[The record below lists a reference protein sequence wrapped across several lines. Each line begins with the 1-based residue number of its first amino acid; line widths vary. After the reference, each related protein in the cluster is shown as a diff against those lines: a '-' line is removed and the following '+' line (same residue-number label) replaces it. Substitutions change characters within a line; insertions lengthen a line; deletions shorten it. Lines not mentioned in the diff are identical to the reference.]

1 MVAVNYILK
10 IRNSIRLVIVF
21 TVLCLTF
28 TRLQAGNEQVINSLT
43 GGNIIS
49 SVGPASLIV
58 EDQKRLFM
66 LTNPNW
72 NCRFNNKASKVSVI
86 LRFDDSKRNFDNV
99 DWVLD
104 ITYDITL
111 YKIGSTPYKTFTA
124 QHATINYKKSANNS
138 YTDVFLKTYEGSLK
152 AELKITNVTW
162 TPSVGAVLPGPP
174 LKYSNDIFLDLIQET
189 ERYYNFTF
197 NGTNCLTSNL
207 PAPLVTTTIS
217 AGTLDAT
224 NLSNSK
230 LQLPIAWNYIEGA
243 ESYDVEWVFIDVANS
258 ISAAGLSITTPF
270 TSSYSVDFSNATRVN
285 VWQQHYE
292 IPMAYPRGIIVYR
305 VRAVGKDFNSP
316 FVSRR
321 EGAWSANLNSTT
333 DILPIVGLSYIK
345 YYEGLD
351 KEYNWQYS
359 ASFAEDGKRKEVI
372 NYFDGSLRNRQT
384 TTILNSDDNAV
395 VAESKYDYQGR
406 ASVQMLP
413 TPITSRGIRFTSN
426 FNSEFNKEDFDVNAN
441 YPLIGS
447 STALVSSANATAKYY
462 GNNTTA
468 SGIDAYIP
476 DAQGAPYTQTRFKT
490 DGTGRIV
497 SQSGVGINHM
507 LGNSTT
513 NHDTKYYYGTPTGQA
528 ELDRLFGNE
537 VGNILHYKKNMVVD
551 ANGQISV
558 SYLDQEGRTI
568 ATALSG
574 ETPTNLLDIDG
585 KPAPTSV
592 VVDILTGKNLISGN
606 SRIAKTTILTTKN
619 NSPYTFNYLLN
630 IDSTCYSYSLNTK
643 TPSPGV
649 CKLCNDCIFDLE
661 IKITDEEG
669 KNIPLSAI
677 TSTAGAGSS
686 PVNFAVNTTS
696 IASPL
701 LKCSNITTAAY
712 TFNVVFPV
720 IGSYQIEKIIK
731 VSQMGV
737 QNATSTFTNAVKNPP
752 CGPLLDSIIPPP
764 CNDCQYLCNKEYGV
778 YGPTYLTPVPLVT
791 PTVTTNQFGQLL
803 STLTP
808 TAQTDAINR
817 YNSCFAKC
825 QSPIVVLDECA
836 LKAQILK
843 TDMSPGGQ
851 YFDNLIDQPNTCSP
865 AATASGINDWLTANI
880 TTSST
885 FWNDLYFFSSTAPRS
900 CLTAS
905 ISTVNQNWTWLRN
918 NWNDCFGEFLIK
930 YHPEYCNYKFYCGD
944 VVLCNNENML
954 SVTTFTNVSGSTI
967 NTFTTNTVTMKH
979 SNLYDKYMSTD
990 NANLFYNPLGVT
1002 NSGNT
1007 PGTYVSH
1014 LLVSGNLT
1022 VTSAP
1027 PINTSAYYDPMFFE
1041 TCNLQLNCAN
1051 GYGSTPIKV
1060 TMQNL
1065 LQKFYTAN
1073 AGSTPIPM
1081 SIWYVLDN
1089 PDNIHNI
1096 PYGSPV
1102 PSTSALLAGVYLDNA
1117 TINFFK
1123 TFHDPLTGLLS
1134 GTSGPSK
1141 YQLFK
1146 ILYSNYKKFIQYG
1159 LYSNN
1164 FDCNGSLISNS
1175 YIPTTALNAD
1185 PAEPNFTPCTLFPPH
1200 TFPHAQIR
1208 FPKNDGFEM
1217 MLANCPNFTPSMSA
1231 LANFTTTNLA
1241 STCQSACEGAAVI
1254 WMDDIKTKIANC
1266 NLGAAASASLSVL
1279 ANIEAD
1285 LIAICVTGCDDTHPQ
1300 GQSFVPTTYPG
1311 VPAPPSSGSNFNAV
1325 INTYLSVAPYNSCA
1339 SLIPNITIIHPAPEY
1354 SQAGCSCDALKTFAI
1369 DNGLIWNPASSSFVN
1384 SLVTTINTNLDL
1396 VDVITAAD
1404 VNYWLSVCFNAS
1416 TPTSTTS
1423 LLPPSAHAYPP
1434 VFICP
1439 ISDEIP
1445 PNDPCNTAQSN
1456 SDAAYQNA
1464 VSEKRAIDS
1473 LLAVVLNNYTTKC
1486 LKKLDLYEQMTAAYN
1501 LNEYQYTLYYYDQAG
1516 NLIKTVPPE
1525 GVRLLP
1531 ISLIAGSGATINTK
1545 NSALYRANLSTIF
1558 VWPYHTMITNYQ
1570 YNTLNQLTQQTTPD
1584 GGTSQFFYDRVG
1596 RLVVSQNAKQK
1607 VFNAYS
1613 YTLYDDLSRITEV
1626 GEMVTSSVLNQDDA
1640 KIEAN
1645 LTNFLNS
1652 ATNKSQIT
1660 RTYYDEA
1667 PQETFASSTNIIAS
1681 PKTKGLYASNMMG
1694 YLRNRVSCV
1703 TFIDNDFPHT
1713 VYNSFTPYYKN
1724 ASHYSYDIHGNV
1736 KSLYVENVDLAA
1748 YDYDVNRIDYNYDLI
1763 SGKVNEVHYN
1773 AGKIDQFHHQY
1784 EYDADNRLTVA
1795 YTSRN
1800 GILWEKEA
1808 KYFYYK
1814 HGPLARVETGD
1825 KQVQA
1830 TDYAYT
1836 IQGWIKGINST
1847 TLDNINDIGKD
1858 GYVPTVGKNLNS
1870 VFANDPYSFSL
1881 GYFNNDYVAKNPSI
1895 ANSFVSDNAALY
1907 SGTLPSISN
1916 PFAGLYN
1923 GNIANMATSIY
1934 LLSGANLVKSPQIKA
1949 FRYDQLNRIKTANT
1963 HESMSSNV
1971 WAGLASFTNK
1981 YHEDFTYDF
1990 NGNIEHAT
1998 RYDNASLILDN
2009 ITYNYSPNATS
2020 PIGTYR
2026 PNNKLMYVD
2035 ELAGITP
2042 ITSDIEDQA
2051 AGNYSYDAIGNLT
2064 KDVSEKID
2072 TINWTVYGKI
2082 KSLIRNNTTSKSDL
2096 EFVYDAQG
2104 NRIQKIEKTRDATT
2118 FALLPSANWKK
2129 TYYVRDA
2136 QGNVMTVYK
2145 EQLNS
2150 SVADGGIELQ
2160 MAEQHIYGS
2169 SRLGILTALNNR
2181 IDVNAETTFKTNFN
2195 LGSIGF
2201 AAIGA
2206 GGSVNIDANQR
2217 LKVTVGAGVMYGGV
2231 DLNLTSL
2238 TPGKTYE
2245 VSYSIDKSTAPNMN
2259 IKAVALDVPMGYA
2272 ELYTEVPLE
2281 GFNSYKFTAVSANN
2295 IIKFQN
2301 ETSANPAYDFYIDNI
2316 VIKEVI
2322 ANRTLG
2328 DKNYELSNHLGNVLT
2343 VISDRKLAHTTTPT
2357 SGVIDYYTSDILS
2370 ANDYYAFGMPMPEK
2384 NYTSTNYR
2392 YGMNGQEKDLE
2403 IFEGAMTA
2411 EYWEYD
2417 PRVVMRWNQDPKQI
2431 IGVSPY
2437 AINGNNPIYYTDP
2450 NGDFRTKFGANV
2462 YKFFHGGEVG
2472 KDDKGQYYVNKSSI
2486 ENGEVVIKPWVY
2498 DSKVSSVAE
2507 YGRGA
2512 FGAIKNFAKFALGGG
2527 GNQTY
2532 KDGSFEADEMAN
2544 SPGVENGFKALREQL
2559 AQGKTSAKFDFAFSP
2574 NPKTVLDKTLET
2586 GNPLNGFSDE
2596 NKKAHIDA
2604 FKDQSW
2610 TKLYVG
2616 GYADAKIT
2624 LIDANTVKITIE
2636 NKTTANSFLLHG
2648 GELIFGKENGAKTF
2662 NEFFNKTPY
2671 LNTLNQRFEF
2681 TVPFKK

>member
-10 IRNSIRLVIVF
+10 ISNSIRFVIVF
-21 TVLCLTF
+21 TVLCLSF
-28 TRLQAGNEQVINSLT
+28 SRLYAGNEQVINSLS
-43 GGNIIS
+43 GSNIKS
-49 SVGPASLIV
+49 SAGPASLIV

-66 LTNPNW
+66 LTNPYW
-72 NCRFNNKASKVSVI
+72 NCRFNNKASKVSVV
-86 LRFDDSKRNFDNV
+86 LRFDDTKRNFDNV

-111 YKIGSTPYKTFTA
+111 YKIGSTPFKTFTA
-124 QHATINYKKSANNS
+124 QHAIINYKKNANNS
-138 YTDVFLKTYEGSLK
+138 YTDVFLKTYEGALK
-152 AELKITNVTW
+152 GELKITNVTW
-162 TPSVGAVLPGPP
+162 TPSGGAVLPSPP

-189 ERYYNFTF
+189 DRYYNFTF
-197 NGTNCLTSNL
+197 NGANCLSANL
-207 PAPLVTTTIS
+207 KAPIVTTTVS
-217 AGTLDAT
+217 ALTLDST

-270 TSSYSVDFSNATRVN
+270 TSSYPVDFSNATRVN

-316 FVSRR
+316 FVARR

-372 NYFDGSLRNRQT
+372 SYFDGSLRNRQT

-426 FNSEFNKEDFDVNAN
+426 FNPEFNKEDFDVNAN

-507 LGNSTT
+507 LGNSPT

-551 ANGQISV
+551 ANGQVSL

-568 ATALSG
+568 ATALAG

-630 IDSTCYSYSLNTK
+630 IDSTCYAYSLNTK

-865 AATASGINDWLTANI
+865 AAAVGGINGWLNVNVP
-880 TTSST
+880 TSPT
-885 FWNDLYFFSSTAPRS
+885 FWSDLFIFSSTAPRN
-900 CLTAS
+900 CLTTA
-905 ISTVNQNWTWLRN
+905 IAPANQNWTWLRN
-918 NWNDCFGEFLIK
+918 NWRDCFGEFLMQ

-944 VVLCNNENML
+944 VVLCKDLEPG
-954 SVTTFTNVSGSTI
+954 VTTFTNVAGSTI
-967 NTFTTNTVTMKH
+967 GTYNAITMKH
-979 SNLYDKYMSTD
+979 SNLYDKYMSSD
-990 NANLFYNPLGVT
+990 NANLFHNPLGLT
-1002 NSGNT
+1002 NSGST
-1007 PGTYVSH
+1007 PTTYISN
-1014 LLVSGNLT
+1014 LVASGSSI
-1022 VTSAP
+1022 VTAAL
-1027 PINTSAYYDPMFFE
+1027 PINTSAYYDPLFSDMK
-1041 TCNLQLNCAN
+1041 CNLSINCV
-1051 GYGSTPIKV
+1051 TPSAPTTIKV

-1073 AGSTPIPM
+1073 ASSTPIPM

-1089 PDNIHNI
+1089 PDNIHSI

-1102 PSTSALLAGVYLDNA
+1102 PSSSALLAGVYLDNA

-1123 TFHDPLTGLLS
+1123 SFHDPLTGLLS
-1134 GTSGPSK
+1134 GTSAPSK

-1146 ILYSNYKKFIQYG
+1146 TLYNGYKKFILYG
-1159 LYSNN
+1159 LYSNG
-1164 FDCNGSLISNS
+1164 FDCEKSLISNS
-1175 YIPTTALNAD
+1175 YIPTTALPAD
-1185 PAEPNFTPCTLFPPH
+1185 PSEPNFTPCTLFPPR

-1217 MLANCPNFTPSMSA
+1217 MLANCPNFTPSMTA

-1241 STCQSACEGAAVI
+1241 STCQSACEGAAVN

-1279 ANIEAD
+1279 ASIKAD
-1285 LIAICVTGCDDTHPQ
+1285 LIAICLTGCDDTHPQ
-1300 GQSFVPTTYPG
+1300 GQSFVPITYSG

-1339 SLIPNITIIHPAPEY
+1339 SLIPNITIVHPAPEY
-1354 SQAGCSCDALKTFAI
+1354 SQVGCSCDALKTFAI
-1369 DNGLIWNPASSSFVN
+1369 ENGLIWNPTSSSFVN
-1384 SLVTTINTNLDL
+1384 SLVTTLNSNLDL
-1396 VDVITAAD
+1396 DDVITAAD
-1404 VNYWLSVCFNAS
+1404 VNYWISVCFNAS

-1423 LLPPSAHAYPP
+1423 LVPPSAHSYPP

-1445 PNDPCNTAQSN
+1445 LNDPCNTAQSN

-1464 VSEKRAIDS
+1464 VSENRAIDS
-1473 LLAVVLNNYTTKC
+1473 LLAIILNNYTNKC
-1486 LKKLDLYEQMTAAYN
+1486 LLKLDLYEQMTAAYI
-1501 LNEYQYTLYYYDQAG
+1501 LNEYQYSLYYYDQAG

-1525 GVRLLP
+1525 GVHLLP

-1545 NSALYRANLSTIF
+1545 NSALYRANLSTVF
-1558 VWPYHTMITNYQ
+1558 VWPCHTMITNYQ
-1570 YNTLNQLTQQTTPD
+1570 YNTLNKPTQQTSPD
-1584 GGTSQFFYDRVG
+1584 GGTTQFFYDRVG
-1596 RLVVSQNAKQK
+1596 RLVISQNAKQK
-1607 VFNAYS
+1607 VSNAYS
-1613 YTLYDDLSRITEV
+1613 YTLHDDLSRITEV
-1626 GEMVTSSVLNQDDA
+1626 GEMVPVLTITQDDA
-1640 KIEAN
+1640 KIDTTIARIIKN
-1645 LTNFLNS
+1645 
-1652 ATNKSQIT
+1652 ATKSQIT

-1667 PQETFASSTNIIAS
+1667 PQETFASSTNVIAS
-1681 PKTKGLYASNMMG
+1681 PKTKSLYASNMMG

-1703 TFIDNDFPHT
+1703 TFIDNDFSHT
-1713 VYNSFTPYYKN
+1713 VYNSSTPYYKN
-1724 ASHYSYDIHGNV
+1724 ASHYSYDMHGNV

-1748 YDYDVNRIDYNYDLI
+1748 YDYDVNLIDYDYDLI

-1870 VFANDPYSFSL
+1870 VFANDPYSYSL

-1895 ANSFVSDNAALY
+1895 ANSFVSNNTALY
-1907 SGTLPSISN
+1907 SGALPSVSN
-1916 PFAGLYN
+1916 PCAGLYN

-1949 FRYDQLNRIKTANT
+1949 FRYDQLNRIKTAKT
-1963 HESMSSNV
+1963 HESITSNL
-1971 WAGLASFTNK
+1971 WAGIASFANK
-1981 YHEDFTYDF
+1981 YNESFTYDF
-1990 NGNIEHAT
+1990 NGNIERAT

-2009 ITYNYSPNATS
+2009 ITYNYTPNATS

-2035 ELAGITP
+2035 DAVGTTAIT
-2042 ITSDIEDQA
+2042 TDIEDQA

-2064 KDVSEKID
+2064 SDVSEKID

-2118 FALLPSANWKK
+2118 FTLLPSTNWKK

-2195 LGSIGF
+2195 LGSSGF

-2370 ANDYYAFGMPMPEK
+2370 ANDYYAFGMAMPGR
-2384 NYTSTNYR
+2384 NYNSSNYS
-2392 YGMNGQEKDLE
+2392 YGFGGKRKDDEIAGNGNYYDYD
-2403 IFEGAMTA
+2403 ARM
-2411 EYWEYD
+2411 YD
-2417 PRVVMRWNQDPKQI
+2417 PRLGRTPSGDPHASSYPWQ
-2431 IGVSPY
+2431 SPY
-2437 AINGNNPIYYTDP
+2437 SMFANNPILYIDKDGRDFGVYVNHETKTIIIKATYYTVEKDKA
-2450 NGDFRTKFGANV
+2450 RA
-2462 YKFFHGGEVG
+2462 EVG
-2472 KDDKGQYYVNKSSI
+2472 AGVWNAQKNLQYSFKG
-2486 ENGEVVIKPWVY
+2486 ENGEIVKYGIQFQLDVKVENSSYDVLNKGMTDKEGNTFLILPNETKMFGGSHSEGITKPGHENIFVKESVTGDANAQVNADGHEMGHTMMAGDGHDSTDPSSIMYESTSGKDHGGLDITKFTTQKILKTAGIGSDKIKLTGVTLY
-2498 DSKVSSVAE
+2498 GGVNNAEVHQDDSK
-2507 YGRGA
+2507 
-2512 FGAIKNFAKFALGGG
+2512 KPTN
-2527 GNQTY
+2527 
-2532 KDGSFEADEMAN
+2532 
-2544 SPGVENGFKALREQL
+2544 
-2559 AQGKTSAKFDFAFSP
+2559 
-2574 NPKTVLDKTLET
+2574 
-2586 GNPLNGFSDE
+2586 
-2596 NKKAHIDA
+2596 
-2604 FKDQSW
+2604 
-2610 TKLYVG
+2610 
-2616 GYADAKIT
+2616 
-2624 LIDANTVKITIE
+2624 
-2636 NKTTANSFLLHG
+2636 
-2648 GELIFGKENGAKTF
+2648 
-2662 NEFFNKTPY
+2662 FNKGNVT
-2671 LNTLNQRFEF
+2671 E
-2681 TVPFKK
+2681 K